1 MADRRKLTN
10 ISSLAW
16 EHPADRAALN
26 AARALPGFDEVV
38 RKVVGFFG
46 DRGIRQLFLANAVRV
61 GPAQRPKLHA
71 LYEEALATLDAPSV
85 PELYVTQTPLVN
97 AAAVGLERPF
107 IIVNSGALE
116 LLDDEERRFIL
127 AHEVGHVMSGHTT
140 YTTIAIIL
148 MTFGVTNLP
157 FLAGIALIPF
167 QLALF
172 EWYRKAEFSA
182 DRAGLLGTQDLETSM
197 RVFLKFAGGKDA
209 DRMDLDAF
217 MTQAAEYET
226 GGNAWDLVLKVLN
239 TAFRDHPFATVR
251 AAELRRWLDSGD
263 YGRIVQQAQYARRG
277 EAVTEPPLG
286 QDIETAAGYYGERA
300 REAAATVAG
309 TLRRAGEAFSEAMKK
324 R

>member
-1 MADRRKLTN
+1 MPERTALTG

-26 AARALPGFDEVV
+26 ALRALPGFDEVV

-61 GPAQRPKLHA
+61 GPTQRPKLHA
-71 LYEEALATLDAPSV
+71 LYEDVLRTLDSPTV
-85 PELYVTQTPLVN
+85 PELYVTQTPFVN

-107 IIVNSGALE
+107 IIVNSGALD

-127 AHEVGHVMSGHTT
+127 AHELGHVMSGHTT

-182 DRAGLLGTQDLETSM
+182 DRAGQLGTQELETSM
-197 RVFLKFAGGKDA
+197 RVFLKFAGGRDA

-217 MTQAAEYET
+217 MVQATEYET

-251 AAELRRWLDSGD
+251 AAELKRWLDSGD
-263 YGRIVQQAQYARRG
+263 YGRIIGGQYPRRG
-277 EAVTEPPLG
+277 ETPAEPPFKEDL
-286 QDIETAAGYYGERA
+286 ESAAGYYGEAARRA
-300 REAAATVAG
+300 ADTVAG
-309 TLRRAGEAFSEAMKK
+309 TLRRAGDAFADAMKK